1 MAVKVMRVSSK
12 GQVTLPRE
20 VRRVLGSDVVTY
32 DVKDGRVLLLPV
44 KDVGGCLKA
53 YAEPRTGSM
62 SFRKAREKAWGD
74 VAHEKAGRADS

>member
-1 MAVKVMRVSSK
+1 MKVSSK

-20 VRRVLGSDVVTY
+20 VRRILGSDVVTY

-53 YAEPRTGSM
+53 YAGQKTAGTP
-62 SFRKAREKAWGD
+62 FHKAREKAWEK
-74 VAHEKAGRADS
+74 AAREKAGRAGS

>member
-1 MAVKVMRVSSK
+1 MAVKVMKVSSK

-44 KDVGGCLKA
+44 KDVGGSLRE
-53 YAEPRTGSM
+53 YAGKSPSAFQR
-62 SFRKAREKAWGD
+62 AREKAWEE
-74 VAHEKAGRADS
+74 VAREKASRADS